1 MGIKDAKQNKSI
13 NFITC
18 HDGFT
23 LNDLVSYNQKHN
35 EANNDNNRDGADNNR
50 SGNCGIE
57 GATDDPAIEKLRNRQ
72 VKNFLTVTL
81 MSLGLP
87 MITMGDEVRRTQHGN
102 NNAYCHDDESA
113 WFDWSLLNKH
123 SDVHRF
129 VQLIIRRRLMRD
141 VGPEQRRM
149 TLAQWIDA
157 GTGIL
162 VRTASH

>member
-1 MGIKDAKQNKSI
+1 
-13 NFITC
+13 
-18 HDGFT
+18 
-23 LNDLVSYNQKHN
+23 
-35 EANNDNNRDGADNNR
+35 
-50 SGNCGIE
+50 
-57 GATDDPAIEKLRNRQ
+57 
-72 VKNFLTVTL
+72 

-113 WFDWSLLNKH
+113 WLDWSLLNKH

-157 GTGIL
+157 GIKGWHDCPVNRSVVGSSPTSGAVQINN
-162 VRTASH
+162 S